1 MAQQAKERHSIE
13 SQIHMAMS
21 HGSIET
27 NQHGQI
33 VVPSEDAFNIFQ
45 RLPGSPA
52 YWKSFRNDLCAK
64 MEQYGPFHVFFTKSC
79 AEARWA
85 CVLIEV
91 LKVELN
97 RRLEIMYLDNYVS
110 KKDQK
115 VNSFDGK
122 DIDPEYEKRS
132 DQDNILWNGETAT
145 VLVYDKTITG
155 GISKDKKAQNSRWK
169 SDREIRLRDEIKK
182 NVKK

>member
-1 MAQQAKERHSIE
+1 MNENPIFSENADYVFMAQQAKERHSIE

-64 MEQYGPFHVFFTKSC
+64 MSSCQNVLGAETFGPKCPLPKFFGPKPD
-79 AEARWA
+79 EA
-85 CVLIEV
+85 L
-91 LKVELN
+91 
-97 RRLEIMYLDNYVS
+97 
-110 KKDQK
+110 
-115 VNSFDGK
+115 
-122 DIDPEYEKRS
+122 
-132 DQDNILWNGETAT
+132 
-145 VLVYDKTITG
+145 
-155 GISKDKKAQNSRWK
+155 
-169 SDREIRLRDEIKK
+169 
-182 NVKK
+182 

>member
-45 RLPGSPA
+45 KLPGSPA

-85 CVLIEV
+85 CVLVEV
-91 LKVELN
+91 LKVKLK
-97 RRLEIMYLDNYVS
+97 RTLKIMYLDNY
-110 KKDQK
+110 
-115 VNSFDGK
+115 
-122 DIDPEYEKRS
+122 EKENNLVDEDTS
-132 DQDNILWNGETAT
+132 VQDRA
-145 VLVYDKTITG
+145 
-155 GISKDKKAQNSRWK
+155 S
-169 SDREIRLRDEIKK
+169 
-182 NVKK
+182 